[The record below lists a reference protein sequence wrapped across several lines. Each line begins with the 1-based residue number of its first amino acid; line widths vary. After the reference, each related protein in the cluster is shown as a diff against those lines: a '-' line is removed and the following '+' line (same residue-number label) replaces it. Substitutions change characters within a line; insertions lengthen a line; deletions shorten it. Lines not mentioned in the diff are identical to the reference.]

1 MSIACETLLSNIQCD
16 SSDCDI
22 ARCHFEKMLA
32 INLAHKAAVQKI
44 STAYE
49 TLLHNQRESGE
60 YFVVVS
66 S

>member
-22 ARCHFEKMLA
+22 ERCHFEKMLA
-32 INLAHKAAVQKI
+32 INLAHKAAMQKI

-49 TLLHNQRESGE
+49 TLLFRIS
-60 YFVVVS
+60 VRVADMS
-66 S
+66 

>member
-22 ARCHFEKMLA
+22 ERCHFEKMLA
-32 INLAHKAAVQKI
+32 INLAHKAAMQKI

-49 TLLHNQRESGE
+49 TLLFRIS
-60 YFVVVS
+60 VRVADVS
-66 S
+66 